1 MSYEASQLSPHMG
14 TRSSHREVFVRATSR
29 RPEEG
34 SWDAQFW
41 RFWFQ
46 RKPELAK
53 PKNGFMNWGT
63 IFGLAITVAIGATF
77 WTGIGLLVARLW
89 K

>member
-14 TRSSHREVFVRATSR
+14 TRSSHREVFVHPPSYGPAET
-29 RPEEG
+29 
-34 SWDAQFW
+34 SWDAKFW
-41 RFWFQ
+41 RSLFQ
-46 RKPELAK
+46 RSQEPSRAN
-53 PKNGFMNWGT
+53 PGFMNWGT
-63 IFGLAITVAIGATF
+63 VFGLTITVLIGASF